1 MLWYTINTLKNK
13 EARMFEHA
21 FKTIDDTLRNDAGLS
36 TEMDYIEQTSWV
48 LFLKYLSDLEEEKK
62 TYSEINNTPYKALF
76 DEKYRWE
83 SWAAPMK
90 NGKID
95 LNALTGDDLMEFV
108 NVQLMPYLKSFK
120 NKAGVEINSLEYK
133 IGEIF
138 SEIFN
143 RIRSGYN
150 LRTIINK
157 INELRFQ
164 SSEEKHEL
172 SSLYETKIKNMGNTG
187 RNGGEYYTPRPLI
200 KAIIKVVNPKIGETI
215 YDGAAGSAG
224 FLVEAFNYLR
234 SDKMS
239 TDDYEFLQ
247 TKTLFA
253 QEKKP
258 LPYIIGLMNMILHGI
273 ESPNFKHTNTLG
285 EDVRDLQE
293 KDRHH
298 VILANPP
305 FGASEDSGV
314 QNNFTHKTSETA
326 SMFLQ
331 HFIKKLKAGGRAGI
345 VIKNTFLSNGDNATM
360 SIRKELLQDCN
371 LHTILDAPAGV
382 FAAGVRTVV
391 LFFTKGE
398 PTKNIWYY
406 QLNLNRNLGK
416 TNPLNEDDMS
426 EFMEFQK
433 NKIISEN
440 SWLVNI
446 NDLDENADLSVK
458 NPNHN
463 DEIIHRSP
471 EDILLGIDELNNEI
485 TADLNA
491 IRELL

>member
-1 MLWYTINTLKNK
+1 MYIKLGVGS
-13 EARMFEHA
+13 MFETA
-21 FKTIDDTLRNDAGLS
+21 FKMIDDTLRKDAGMS

-48 LFLKYLSDLEEEKK
+48 LFLKYLYDLENAKK
-62 TYSEINNTPYKALF
+62 QEAKFQKKDYSPIIK
-76 DEKYRWE
+76 DEFRWDT
-83 SWAAPMK
+83 WAYPVK
-90 NGKID
+90 NDKLD
-95 LNALTGDDLMEFV
+95 SDALTGDDLIDFV
-108 NVQLMPYLKSFK
+108 NNQLFPYLKGFK
-120 NKAGVEINSLEYK
+120 YKENIQINSLEYK

-138 SEIFN
+138 GELVN

-157 INELRFQ
+157 VNELSFQ
-164 SSEEKHEL
+164 SSAEKHEL
-172 SSLYETKIKNMGNTG
+172 SALYEGKIKSMGNTG

-200 KAIIKVVNPKIGETI
+200 RAMIQIVDPKIGETI

-224 FLVEAFNYLR
+224 FLVEAYDYLR
-234 SDKMS
+234 KDNMS
-239 TDDYEFLQ
+239 PKDFDILQ
-247 TKTLFA
+247 NSTLYA

-433 NKIISEN
+433 NKTISEN

-471 EDILLGIDELNNEI
+471 EDILLGIDEINNEI